1 MKISEFKTL
10 KYEKDK
16 EGGYAV
22 ITLNRPEALNAQNV
36 QMKKELQWA
45 FHEVLRDPD
54 VKVYIF
60 ARVRRGRTGG
70 PASARA
76 WT

>member
-1 MKISEFKTL
+1 MKISEYETI

-16 EGGYAV
+16 DGGFAL
-22 ITLNRPEALNAQNV
+22 ITLNRPEALNAQNK

-45 FHEVLRDPD
+45 FYEVLKDPD

-60 ARVRRGRTGG
+60 TGAPRKDG
-70 PASARA
+70 TLVSVPG